1 MQPFTSPRCLFF
13 ARVLNESAPFVLLC
27 LSVFFRAIILPQI
40 IREANAQYYGSSS
53 AEGGPSLSDAE
64 FDLLYQELQGLEETY
79 PALLHKDSPT
89 QRPGAAPAP
98 AAVAKK
104 GRGRAKKKD
113 KTAAAADGEALL
125 ESAAPVAHRL
135 PMLSLDS
142 TTSFDKLRAWDAS
155 LRKKLAALL
164 RKEASDHDAAAS
176 AASAAVPAAVPYTLE
191 LKYDGIAVSLLYRRV
206 PKVATAGEA
215 EFELRLERV
224 LTRGTGAVGEDISR
238 AVARWGRGVP
248 ARLNA
253 AWLSS
258 QPDLVRLVEAP
269 DAVVEVRGEM
279 MLSKSAQKDYA
290 DFLRRHGGDGETAAA
305 QADAAASTPARN
317 LASGLLRRDI
327 GAAVSGVEEVLDDQG
342 SPAPPCLDLVAYSLH
357 FHHPDVLHVT
367 DYLQPPPPGKPS
379 SSSAEKRSVVPA
391 TQGEALSML
400 KHLGMPTSMPQSS
413 SASSSATGEIE
424 AADGTAA
431 AAVRRQF
438 ATAHECASIEAV
450 ISELEQLS
458 LRRDSL
464 DFAIDGAVVKLADLR
479 ASRLLGVTSH
489 HPKAMLAFKW
499 APKMATTTLRG
510 IEWAVGRTPK
520 LTPVALLEPVLL
532 DGVRVGRANM
542 HNASVV
548 ADMLPL
554 CVGERVLIERR
565 GDAIPHIVGK
575 APLLPAAA
583 AGATAAAAA
592 AAPQHEHDDIGDAL
606 ELPSHC
612 PACGSDLVLRA
623 SASDANRSDLLCSAP
638 SERPCVG
645 QVAAQMEYYA
655 SRGVMD
661 LAGLGEAS
669 LAALREAGFLERGVA
684 DIVRLPS
691 RRAELT
697 QAAEEKRIPKFTSK
711 RVDKLLDVIE
721 ERHRSASD
729 VQFLLAL
736 GIGRLGPAQ
745 AKALVNVFGSASA
758 VLAADRT
765 TLEDTPVPGVGTKL
779 LADFAEALED
789 ARSGERSELVQ
800 AWREAGYLDDD
811 KPRQTDEQQPRTKR
825 VPSNANDETKA
836 TTRTAARTEA
846 REAKEAAKEAAR
858 TAKAQQREAKLAEKN
873 AARAAKLEAKA
884 AREADKTTS
893 RKKRAPRKPRAA
905 SRPEGDEEEA
915 EAVQEE
921 AALSPTASQPLRGMR
936 VCILGRLASA
946 KRADVVQAVKSLG
959 GVVQVVCSRSTTHL
973 LQGSGSAAAS
983 AKAKRDGDEAR
994 QQALLSARSEAME
1007 RGVPL
1012 LDEAAFH
1019 MLLSD
1024 AANKAAEA
1032 DLEADKE
1039 AALEAARDE
1048 EEEQK

>member
-1 MQPFTSPRCLFF
+1 LTVSFF
-13 ARVLNESAPFVLLC
+13 APSF
-27 LSVFFRAIILPQI
+27 SSQI
-40 IREANAQYYGSSS
+40 IREANAQYYGSSTDGS
-53 AEGGPSLSDAE
+53 SLSDAE
-64 FDLLYQELQGLEETY
+64 FDLLYQELQGLEEAY

-98 AAVAKK
+98 ATAAKK
-104 GRGRAKKKD
+104 GRSRAKKKD
-113 KTAAAADGEALL
+113 KSAASAEGEMLL

-155 LRKKLAALL
+155 LRKKLAALQ
-164 RKEASDHDAAAS
+164 RKGATDDDASAS
-176 AASAAVPAAVPYTLE
+176 AASAAVPAAMPYTLE

-206 PKVATAGEA
+206 PIVVAAAAEEEGE
-215 EFELRLERV
+215 FDLKLERV

-248 ARLNA
+248 SRLDA

-258 QPDLVRLVEAP
+258 QPNLARLIEAP

-290 DFLRRHGGDGETAAA
+290 DFLRRHGGDGENAAA
-305 QADAAASTPARN
+305 QAETAASTPARN

-327 GAAVSGVEEVLDDQG
+327 GAAVSGIEEVLDDQG
-342 SPAPPCLDLVAYSLH
+342 RPAPACLDLVAYSLH

-367 DYLQPPPPGKPS
+367 DYLQPPPGKRS

-413 SASSSATGEIE
+413 SAAMSSSSAELE
-424 AADGTAA
+424 AENGSAA

-479 ASRLLGVTSH
+479 LARLLGVTSH

-554 CVGERVLIERR
+554 RVGERVLIERR

-575 APLLPAAA
+575 APSLPSVA
-583 AGATAAAAA
+583 AGASAAAAA
-592 AAPQHEHDDIGDAL
+592 AAPQEHDDTGAAL
-606 ELPSHC
+606 ELPSQC

-623 SASDANRSDLLCSAP
+623 SASDASRSDLLCSAP

-691 RRAELT
+691 RRAELM
-697 QAAEEKRIPKFTSK
+697 QAAEDKLIPKFTSN

-736 GIGRLGPAQ
+736 GIARLGPAQ
-745 AKALVNVFGSASA
+745 AKALVNVVGSASA
-758 VLAADRT
+758 VLAADRD
-765 TLEDTPVPGVGTKL
+765 TLEATPVPGVGTKL

-789 ARSGERSELVQ
+789 ARSGKRSELVQ
-800 AWREAGYLDDD
+800 AWREAGYLDD
-811 KPRQTDEQQPRTKR
+811 KPRQTGEQQSRTKR
-825 VPSNANDETKA
+825 ASSNANDETK
-836 TTRTAARTEA
+836 TTRVTAAAAARTEA

-858 TAKAQQREAKLAEKN
+858 ASKAQQREAKLAAQN

-893 RKKRAPRKPRAA
+893 RKKRAPSKPRAA
-905 SRPEGDEEEA
+905 RPEGDEEKA
-915 EAVQEE
+915 EAIQEDE
-921 AALSPTASQPLRGMR
+921 ALLSPTASQPLRGMR

-973 LQGSGSAAAS
+973 LQGSASAAAS
-983 AKAKRDGDEAR
+983 IKVKEGDEAR

-1019 MLLSD
+1019 VLLSD

-1048 EEEQK
+1048 EK